1 MGMEFILSSGLWI
14 GATAFFGIAV
24 FLLMIFFIML
34 FKKTHV
40 GVELKAFFTNTPI
53 GIFFKDNKF
62 AEWKPIT
69 SNNGIVYDMVYG
81 PFIVSTTY
89 VDKRTKNIIIPFDVD
104 MDGDR
109 TTNVKELIHKFKNVT
124 TNEKNISNLRSMISN
139 QQIEKDKYIRN
150 VTSHIKYGDLKNL
163 FFSTGPHSIKSK
175 IEKMVS
181 EKLVKMGNVN
191 VMQAIMIF
199 GAIFGIIVLGAI
211 LLKTAGGV

>member
-1 MGMEFILSSGLWI
+1 
-14 GATAFFGIAV
+14 
-24 FLLMIFFIML
+24 MIFFIML